1 MRHSTV
7 EAIRLDKS
15 GRIWNMQEQQRRL
28 PDANRVGVFAAVVLL
43 TYALDHLVK
52 APGVTLTLQLPG
64 FYFAYPLTLSTAM
77 TLMTSGLTAT
87 GMDWLL
93 HSHPALQDQR
103 TVEHWLLPTLT
114 AFILGILLNILP
126 AGTSWWTGFALSASI
141 LISVFAAE
149 YITVDPGA
157 PNYPLAS
164 AGLTALSY
172 AIFFLLAIALHTA
185 GARLFLIIPAI
196 FLASSL
202 VSLRTLHLRSSGR
215 KELPWAIGIGIV
227 CAQIAGG
234 LHYWPLSSVQFG
246 LILLG
251 PLYALTALAYRLSE
265 DIPVRRALAEPGII
279 LALAWG
285 AAIFIR

>member
-1 MRHSTV
+1 
-7 EAIRLDKS
+7 
-15 GRIWNMQEQQRRL
+15 MQEQQRYL
-28 PDANRVGVFAAVVLL
+28 PDANRIGVLAAVVLL

-52 APGVTLTLQLPG
+52 TPGFTLTLQLPG
-64 FYFAYPLTLSTAM
+64 FYFAYPLSLSTAM

-93 HSHPALQDQR
+93 HNHPALRDQR
-103 TVEHWLLPTLT
+103 TFEHWLLPTLT
-114 AFILGILLNILP
+114 AFILGILLNILSTGP
-126 AGTSWWTGFALSASI
+126 AWWIGIALSASI
-141 LISVFAAE
+141 LISVFIAE

-172 AIFFLLAIALHTA
+172 ALFFLLVIALRIG

-202 VSLRTLHLRSSGR
+202 VSLRTLHLRLNGR
-215 KELPWAIGIGIV
+215 WEFPWAIGIGIV

-251 PLYALTALAYRLSE
+251 PLYALTALAYSLNE
-265 DIPVRRALAEPGII
+265 DIPVRRALTELGII
-279 LALAWG
+279 LAFAWG